1 MNEMLIGICS
11 LCGGSVVVSW
21 YELTVSII
29 PTCKSCG
36 TSTVNPT
43 ILMTPT
49 KYNRPFLTS
58 DSTSG
63 IDIVKNDAVKITKTS

>member
-1 MNEMLIGICS
+1 MLIGICS

-43 ILMTPT
+43 ILMTPR
-49 KYNRPFLTS
+49 KSNQPFFTS
-58 DSTSG
+58 DDTSG
-63 IDIVKNDAVKITKTS
+63 IDIVKNDPVKITSTS